1 MKMNRAKISNKIG
14 NPPSEKFYNE
24 HQSFAGS
31 RDESRISLAVFNFP
45 RRELARS
52 SSEVAVVARRC
63 LEAKRAAWKEEKG
76 GDEKEKRV
84 ETTKGWVGGQAK
96 TATSDSS
103 KQQRQHDSRWLARHC
118 SLPALYFFPLIRPTS
133 SSVSSATSSS
143 SSSLVR
149 VSERRAPW
157 ALLCLSSALRS
168 FVLFRAPLEG
178 LIAAHTRSPFVS
190 SFCHLP
196 STLSPSLS
204 LRLYSLAPAQPPSV
218 HVFLSFLASTP
229 TDTTDH
235 EGGLLSH
242 SPLFLHSRTRLPYLL
257 LFLSSLSCR
266 SRLPP

>member
-1 MKMNRAKISNKIG
+1 M
-14 NPPSEKFYNE
+14 
-24 HQSFAGS
+24 
-31 RDESRISLAVFNFP
+31 
-45 RRELARS
+45 
-52 SSEVAVVARRC
+52 AVVARRC
-63 LEAKRAAWKEEKG
+63 LEAKKG
-76 GDEKEKRV
+76 GVEGRKRGDEKEKRV

-118 SLPALYFFPLIRPTS
+118 SLPTLYFFPLIRPTS
-133 SSVSSATSSS
+133 SSVSSATSPSS

-204 LRLYSLAPAQPPSV
+204 LCLYSLAPAQPPSV

-229 TDTTDH
+229 TDTTNH

>member
-1 MKMNRAKISNKIG
+1 M
-14 NPPSEKFYNE
+14 
-24 HQSFAGS
+24 
-31 RDESRISLAVFNFP
+31 
-45 RRELARS
+45 
-52 SSEVAVVARRC
+52 AVVARRC
-63 LEAKRAAWKEEKG
+63 LEAKKSGVEGRKR

-196 STLSPSLS
+196 STLSL
-204 LRLYSLAPAQPPSV
+204 
-218 HVFLSFLASTP
+218 
-229 TDTTDH
+229 
-235 EGGLLSH
+235 LLSRCVSILLLRH
-242 SPLFLHSRTRLPYLL
+242 SPRPSTFSSR
-257 LFLSSLSCR
+257 SSR
-266 SRLPP
+266 APRPTPPTTKEGC